1 MPHAAR
7 LSPSWSCLLPTIA
20 IACTAAICLL
30 LGGALPPS
38 KPTVDLAVVVHA
50 GPRARPA
57 PQGVRVA
64 LLQDG
69 RTFERTLPAA
79 GFTLDGAQTLDPRL
93 APGPFEAT
101 FTITLPPTRA
111 RAVRIGARFSGGVLL
126 VRADDA
132 VILADAA
139 GADERESMT
148 ALPIAIPA
156 SRTIVYSFRRTGEG
170 PAHFRALWQPEEAL
184 LPLPLTGDGAPL
196 AASAALRGEA
206 LFVDHRCAACHAAA
220 DPVLQARLD
229 RAPAPALEGIGDRVR
244 AEWIRAFLQDPAGAS
259 PGTLHPVLPL
269 DGALIDALA
278 RTLAPRPDRG
288 GDRPAAPAGTPPPAE
303 IVAAGRAHFHLVG
316 CVACHGPREPA
327 AVIPGLVASPFA
339 PQGGYVP
346 LGALGRKWRPG
357 ALARYLRSPLATHPA
372 GRMPDLALSDQ
383 EAEAIAAYLL
393 ADDPGAWIESRG
405 TVDAP
410 GGPPDA
416 ALLAA
421 AGCTACHGD
430 RGVTGGAR
438 QTGAVEGGALSS
450 ITIAATACL
459 GDAPTADAPWFPL
472 APGDRAD
479 LLAFLHHARETRS
492 AGSAWDALA
501 VDMTRLRCTACHAFH
516 GEHGPEAAIRAYFVA
531 LVEADMGD
539 EGRLPPDLSDAGGRL
554 TPTWMRAVLED
565 GARSR
570 PWLAARMPTY
580 GDAAAHLP
588 ALLHAASGVGARADR
603 EPEVTPQRTR
613 DGRELVGARGLNC
626 LECHGI
632 AGHPSTGTPGPDL
645 VQMVERLHPEAFR
658 RWLADPTLLRPGTR
672 MPAFFMLGRSP
683 VTSICG
689 AEALCQIDSIRA
701 YLLQGSSLPLP
712 EGLSDP
718 TGFELV
724 PGQAPI
730 IFRTFMKDVG
740 VRAIAVGFP
749 EGVHGAFDAERCE
762 PVLAWSGRFLNA
774 QGAWGGRGGTETNP
788 DRAAWRSPPD
798 AWSLRLVTGTES
810 ARAPRFRGYRVDGDG
825 RPVFLYDLQTDGS
838 PVHIEEAWAPSF
850 RDGHFRLRRTLTL
863 RGAPDARVAIGPAL
877 GASTPGTDRG
887 RAPDELRLDAT
898 GRAEIVRE
906 IPADAD
912 GESRP

>member
-156 SRTIVYSFRRTGEG
+156 SRTIVYTFRRTGEG

-339 PQGGYVP
+339 PRGGYVP

-479 LLAFLHHARETRS
+479 LLAFLHHARESRS

-588 ALLHAASGVGARADR
+588 ALLHAASGVGARAER

-788 DRAAWRSPPD
+788 DRAAWRNPPD
-798 AWSLRLVTGTES
+798 AWSLRLVTGIGS

-825 RPVFLYDLQTDGS
+825 RPVFLYDLQADGS

-877 GASTPGTDRG
+877 GASTPGSDRG